1 MSHMEPI
8 AKTSERS
15 ALARIRAIERGL
27 PVARLERFRKRHG
40 LTQEELVTVLGSGRA
55 TFHRRKSEARLTPAE
70 SERYLRLERIWPM
83 AVELFGGDEAAVEWL
98 RRPLAGLGGRTPL
111 EALRTDVGAGEVEAR
126 LGRALEGVF

>member
-8 AKTSERS
+8 VRRPERS
-15 ALARIRAIERGL
+15 VVARIRAIEAGL

-40 LTQEELVTVLGSGRA
+40 LTQEELLTVLGTGRA
-55 TFHRRKSEARLTPAE
+55 TYHRRRREERLTPAE
-70 SERYLRLERIWPM
+70 SERFLRLERVLPM

-98 RRPLAGLGGRTPL
+98 RRPLQGLGDRTPL
-111 EALRTDVGAGEVEAR
+111 EALRTDVGAVEVEAR